1 MIFHISP
8 TFLRIGEG
16 YYPFYREISWCSG
29 TRPTHH
35 KSDKAGRP
43 KTKTLRSSE
52 AMDVMAIDLLPSF
65 HGKSFQADSFI
76 NDRIVERKDEEVA
89 IGIDLL
95 VFF

>member
-1 MIFHISP
+1 
-8 TFLRIGEG
+8 
-16 YYPFYREISWCSG
+16 
-29 TRPTHH
+29 
-35 KSDKAGRP
+35 
-43 KTKTLRSSE
+43 
-52 AMDVMAIDLLPSF
+52 MAIDLLPSF